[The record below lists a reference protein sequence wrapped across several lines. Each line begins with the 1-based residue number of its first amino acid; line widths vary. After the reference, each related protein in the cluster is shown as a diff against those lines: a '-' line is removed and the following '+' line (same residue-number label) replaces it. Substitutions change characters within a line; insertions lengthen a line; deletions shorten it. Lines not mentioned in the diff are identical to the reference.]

1 MKAPIVFAYYSKEE
15 QIEKLLEKDLT
26 LEDVFDKK
34 TLLLANY
41 AYNNLPAKYIEMT
54 LAFKKVK
61 GVNLNHFKKQMKI
74 AVAETSAA
82 ASAEEDFAGFDT
94 APDLEGIDIGDV
106 VVPGGWQVDMSGVKK
121 EGFKDGIPFVK
132 IAFSVPVLV
141 TRQLTNIDNGEMK
154 LELMFRCNARW
165 KRIIV
170 PRGDV
175 MDKGKLVK
183 YANQGLPVTS
193 ETSKE

>member
-1 MKAPIVFAYYSKEE
+1 
-15 QIEKLLEKDLT
+15 
-26 LEDVFDKK
+26 
-34 TLLLANY
+34 
-41 AYNNLPAKYIEMT
+41 
-54 LAFKKVK
+54 
-61 GVNLNHFKKQMKI
+61 MKI

-94 APDLEGIDIGDV
+94 ASDLEGIDTGDV

-132 IAFSVPVLV
+132 LAFSAPVLV

-170 PRGDV
+170 PSGDV

-193 ETSKE
+193 ETSKECVNYLEAFERKNRKIIPLHRSIERMGWIRRLFSFAVVRQVFLLFILLCYMDDYGN